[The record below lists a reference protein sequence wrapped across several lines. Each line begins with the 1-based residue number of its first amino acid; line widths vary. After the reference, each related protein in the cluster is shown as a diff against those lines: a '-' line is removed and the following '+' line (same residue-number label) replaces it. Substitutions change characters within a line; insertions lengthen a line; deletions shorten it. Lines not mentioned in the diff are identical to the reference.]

1 MLLMLVATIAYLTH
15 HLDREP
21 LSRWD
26 KTEKHIKCWGCKYPC
41 TDACFLKGTGFKHK
55 GVK

>member
-1 MLLMLVATIAYLTH
+1 MILTVLLWVLYMTY
-15 HLDREP
+15 HLDKEP

-41 TDACFLKGTGFKHK
+41 PDACFLKGKGFKNE
-55 GVK
+55 GL